1 MRKLVLA
8 AIAAAGFTTMGPVLF
23 GFALYGTAMAQ
34 APIIIK
40 LVQPRGVA
48 RRPQGQGRHSL

>member
-40 LVQPRGVA
+40 FSHVV
-48 RRPQGQGRHSL
+48 